1 MQHVQLTRASQV
13 PVPPPNSAPLEISR
27 ETRQQLRAV
36 RHRAYERY
44 QENAQWTGELLEGP
58 KAQKDAEYCTSHQTE
73 PTEDSC
79 KQLEASKQM
88 VQKLEGKLKH
98 QREAQDAAQRQYVL
112 NSVWVPV
119 FIVFFDSFIR
129 FALFCGGRRFDEMMT
144 ILKRADDAAA
154 VKECEAKLAQDKLL
168 LVPDKPRKMDIVRL

>member
-98 QREAQDAAQRQYVL
+98 QREAQDAAQRQ
-112 NSVWVPV
+112 
-119 FIVFFDSFIR
+119 
-129 FALFCGGRRFDEMMT
+129 FDEMMT